1 MTYMNFI
8 TLFCQ
13 FVLVGTS
20 PCQDV
25 HEYHITECLSRDV
38 KVFFVLCSNPR
49 AYNRFVCFS
58 LGILLTQ
65 APSKVGPPPSSPASH
80 FLVRLPPFFPC
91 ISIID
96 TGTDSDESSA
106 RLPAV
111 SIVCLIHS
119 ISPRL
124 FLCSRWGE
132 MGQFSLSAPNLIWLS
147 SGAASV
153 FAWIFFYFSTDIIHH
168 LL

>member
-1 MTYMNFI
+1 MCVCVILCTPSLSLGAFYCMTYMNFI

-25 HEYHITECLSRDV
+25 REYHITECLSRDV

-124 FLCSRWGE
+124 FLCSR
-132 MGQFSLSAPNLIWLS
+132 
-147 SGAASV
+147 
-153 FAWIFFYFSTDIIHH
+153 
-168 LL
+168 